1 MEVGGWEVIKRYVE
15 LGLGISIVMNVCLTG
30 REKLEVIPVKK
41 YFPQRIYG
49 IVKLKGRPL
58 SPQARHF
65 IEM

>member
-1 MEVGGWEVIKRYVE
+1 MRRIPTAAGTWCRKF
-15 LGLGISIVMNVCLTG
+15 ISPW
-30 REKLEVIPVKK
+30 REKLEVIPVKR

-65 IEM
+65 IEMLRETV